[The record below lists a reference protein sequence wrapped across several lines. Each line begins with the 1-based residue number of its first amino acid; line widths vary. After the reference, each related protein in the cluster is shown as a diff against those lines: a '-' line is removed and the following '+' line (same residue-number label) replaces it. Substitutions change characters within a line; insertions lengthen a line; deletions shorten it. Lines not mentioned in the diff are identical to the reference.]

1 MSEFRDIRSLADKL
15 EDLEDA
21 ADDLHRTA
29 RRMRRYDCCTSM
41 LSYRELQALALLVSE
56 PGVPFCALNVMN
68 YMRDQIDAE
77 EKDGQ

>member
-41 LSYRELQALALLVSE
+41 LSYRELQALARRVE
-56 PGVPFCALNVMN
+56 EGALNVMN